1 MVMGINLAWANSF
14 WLLKYIFD
22 KMIIWDQLQDYAA
35 YFTAEGQ
42 VDVLS

>member
-1 MVMGINLAWANSF
+1 MGINMNSWVNSF
-14 WLLKYIFD
+14 LLLKYIFD
-22 KMIIWDQLQDYAA
+22 KMIIWDQLQDYSI